1 MPTNTQAE
9 ARPRRALGKRPAFYG
24 DERLDMLFAMLTA
37 LLGEV
42 SVIRERLD
50 THERLLEKAGLFGKD
65 TVDAWLPD
73 ADAEAERAP
82 IRQRLMGRVLRYLEE
97 DMEPA
102 AAGGELD
109 RISKEVQHGD
119 V

>member
-1 MPTNTQAE
+1 
-9 ARPRRALGKRPAFYG
+9 
-24 DERLDMLFAMLTA
+24 MLFAMLTA

-65 TVDAWLPD
+65 AVDAWLPD
-73 ADAEAERAP
+73 AEAEAERAP
-82 IRQRLMGRVLRYLEE
+82 IRERMMNRVLRYLEE

-109 RISKEVQHGD
+109 RISKKVQHGD

>member
-24 DERLDMLFAMLTA
+24 DERLDMLFAMLTT

-42 SVIRERLD
+42 SVIRERID

-73 ADAEAERAP
+73 AETEAERAP
-82 IRQRLMGRVLRYLEE
+82 IRQRMMGRVLRYLEE

>member
-1 MPTNTQAE
+1 MPTNTQSE

-65 TVDAWLPD
+65 AVDAWLPD
-73 ADAEAERAP
+73 AAAEAERAP
-82 IRQRLMGRVLRYLEE
+82 IRQKLMGRVLRYLEE

-102 AAGGELD
+102 ASGGELE
-109 RISKEVQHGD
+109 RISREVQDGA

>member
-24 DERLDMLFAMLTA
+24 DERLDMLFAMLTT

-42 SVIRERLD
+42 SVIRERID

-73 ADAEAERAP
+73 AEAEAERAP
-82 IRQRLMGRVLRYLEE
+82 IRQQHDGPRAPLPRRRHGTRSGRRRTRPHLK
-97 DMEPA
+97 
-102 AAGGELD
+102 GG
-109 RISKEVQHGD
+109 STW
-119 V
+119 